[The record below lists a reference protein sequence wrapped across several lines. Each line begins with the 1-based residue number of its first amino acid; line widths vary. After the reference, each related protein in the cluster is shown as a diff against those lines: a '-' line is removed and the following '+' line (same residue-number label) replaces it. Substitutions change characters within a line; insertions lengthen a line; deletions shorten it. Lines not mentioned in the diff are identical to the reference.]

1 MVCLGLERRRQD
13 GRPRWIHWAV
23 HPMTYQT
30 MLLQM
35 WDTIFLKGKSWPLY
49 VISFALFTIQIKHK
63 MMLAWGLEP
72 GAEDGRCRRIYW
84 NIKSPPRV
92 PYLNDISFND
102 ISYDYILYM
111 TLGRKLA
118 NSPFFNYEIGNGRRR
133 QHAVSDCPKKKTNFL
148 LLKRS
153 VLIVGVAI
161 AIVVVVALHQSWKL
175 F

>member
-1 MVCLGLERRRQD
+1 MCSIQGLPIIKILCLIDWVCKWFYFQEQLQ
-13 GRPRWIHWAV
+13 
-23 HPMTYQT
+23 

-148 LLKRS
+148 FVRNLRLNY
-153 VLIVGVAI
+153 I
-161 AIVVVVALHQSWKL
+161 
-175 F
+175 